1 MVFSI
6 ESHALPPRNRSQNY
20 EMVAYLHYP
29 NHLFSSEKNEK
40 YTWPIRDFNDGYLSR
55 YIVKSVEIVKR
66 RNKGRRPCVEWED
79 YDDSVVSNHIKKVGC
94 RAPYQ
99 KAVVG
104 IPLCSTKLSMRNAS
118 SLRIQNDQMLYPPC
132 KYMAKILYSFEE
144 SDMSRTQFYKKDEV
158 QIGIYFFDES
168 FKEITQTR

>member
-1 MVFSI
+1 M
-6 ESHALPPRNRSQNY
+6 
-20 EMVAYLHYP
+20 
-29 NHLFSSEKNEK
+29 
-40 YTWPIRDFNDGYLSR
+40 
-55 YIVKSVEIVKR
+55 
-66 RNKGRRPCVEWED
+66 EWED

-132 KYMAKILYSFEE
+132 KYMGKILYNFEE
-144 SDMSRTQFYKKDEV
+144 SDMSRTKFFEKDHVE
-158 QIGIYFFDES
+158 IGIFLFDYS